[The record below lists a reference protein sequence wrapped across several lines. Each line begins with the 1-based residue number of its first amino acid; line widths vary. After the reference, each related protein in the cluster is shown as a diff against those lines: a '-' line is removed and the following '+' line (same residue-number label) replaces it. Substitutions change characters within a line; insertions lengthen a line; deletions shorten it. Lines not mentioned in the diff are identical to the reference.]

1 MPGEPRNPGGNK
13 TSPRSPKGTFLP
25 APGTKENADLLL
37 ARYDSGELIER
48 ICKDL
53 KITHQAAY
61 KAILKHCPEDWK
73 HSQAA
78 RALAEYEMAKLEI
91 DKIAKKARTEKY
103 DAQNDQV
110 SLACARERLKSA
122 QWELERVL
130 TRIYGNKQEVS
141 ATVPVQINI
150 GISRDGAAQP
160 VQRNTDH
167 NVIDVAITPK

>member
-1 MPGEPRNPGGNK
+1 
-13 TSPRSPKGTFLP
+13 
-25 APGTKENADLLL
+25 
-37 ARYDSGELIER
+37 
-48 ICKDL
+48 
-53 KITHQAAY
+53 
-61 KAILKHCPEDWK
+61 
-73 HSQAA
+73 
-78 RALAEYEMAKLEI
+78 LAEYEMAKLEI